1 MNNRWLN
8 LQELID
14 CGGAINIGY
23 LDQIG
28 GAAVAVQERQ
38 VRAQLRLGDTESLV
52 EILDRLD
59 AAVAGAVDEGIII
72 DEINR

>member
-1 MNNRWLN
+1 MNNCWLK

-14 CGGAINIGY
+14 CGGAITIRY
-23 LDQIG
+23 LDEIG
-28 GAAVAVQERQ
+28 GAAVAMQERQ
-38 VRAQLRLGDTESLV
+38 VYAQLRLGDDELLV

-59 AAVAGAVDEGIII
+59 AAVAGAVDEGIVI

>member
-8 LQELID
+8 LQGLID

-28 GAAVAVQERQ
+28 GAAVAMQESQ
-38 VRAQLRLGDTESLV
+38 VHAQLRLGDDESLV

-59 AAVAGAVDEGIII
+59 AAVADAVDEGIVM